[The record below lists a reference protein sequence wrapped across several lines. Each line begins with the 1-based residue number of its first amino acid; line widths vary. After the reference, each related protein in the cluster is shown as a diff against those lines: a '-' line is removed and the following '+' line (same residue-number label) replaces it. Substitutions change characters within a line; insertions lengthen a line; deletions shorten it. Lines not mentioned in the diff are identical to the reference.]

1 MRKVMAVALAMTGVS
16 LLQLAGSEGYDFQS
30 GMVNGCQL
38 CHH

>member
-1 MRKVMAVALAMTGVS
+1 MAVALAMPGVS
-16 LLQLAGSEGYDFQS
+16 LLQLAGSEGYGSQS